1 MSANRLQTPVAIVV
15 FQRLDTTSQLLA
27 RIREARPRVLL
38 VAADGPRPHIP
49 GEAARCAAVRKLFER
64 VDWDCEVLTSYSEE
78 NLGCDQRLATG
89 IQWAFEQVEEAII
102 LEDDALPHPT
112 FFPFCQELL
121 ERYRH
126 DTRIMAISGT
136 SFVADRVKGP
146 QKYSYYFGPG
156 GGFWGWA
163 SWRRA
168 YKMYDYDMKLWP
180 EIRDDRW
187 LANIF
192 DRRDVQNYI
201 FRAFE
206 EAGTGRILA
215 WSYRW
220 AFACMV
226 QSGMGI
232 YPFVNL
238 VSNLGFGA
246 GDATRTAN
254 PRDFW
259 ANLPTAAVD
268 FPLRHPP
275 FVIRDKRME
284 NLAFRRL
291 QQKPPGKLGRFWPWP
306 RGG

>member
-1 MSANRLQTPVAIVV
+1 MSGSRLQTPVVIVI
-15 FQRLDTTSQLLA
+15 FQRLDTTSQVLA
-27 RIREARPRVLL
+27 RIREARPRTLL

-49 GEAARCAAVRKLFER
+49 GEAARCAAVRELFDR

-89 IQWAFEQVEEAII
+89 IKWAFEQVEEAII

-136 SFVADRVKGP
+136 NFVAGQVQEP

-156 GGFWGWA
+156 GGFPGWA
-163 SWRRA
+163 TWRRA
-168 YKMYDYDMKLWP
+168 YNLYDYDMKLWP
-180 EIRDDRW
+180 EIRDDQW
-187 LANIF
+187 LGNIF

-206 EAGTGRILA
+206 EAGSGRILA

-238 VSNLGFGA
+238 VSNLGFRS
-246 GDATRTAN
+246 DATQTFN
-254 PRDFW
+254 SRDFL
-259 ANLPTAAVD
+259 ANLPLNPME

-284 NLAFRRL
+284 NLVFRRL
-291 QQKPPGKLGRFWPWP
+291 QQKPPGKLGRLWPWP